1 MLNVF
6 RENLKH
12 LKWVLLLVVASFV
25 LTIFAVWGGG
35 VRTRDSGGVAAPWAA
50 KVDGEV
56 IGVPAFQ
63 REAGNLEA
71 TYRQIFG
78 DQFSQQRE
86 FIKVGRMAI
95 NNLVDRELMAREA
108 ERAGLLVSEPEVAE
122 AIMREP
128 ALQQNG
134 VFIGRE
140 RYERLF
146 RANEANLQAY
156 EAEVRQ
162 NLLLNK
168 LRSLVQD
175 SVAVSDNELRESYAR
190 QNEKITIQYLLLD
203 AKRLPTPAPTDRTVQ
218 EYYRTHLGEYQSG
231 EGRSG
236 RYVIVDTRDILS
248 GIDVPEAEIHSEYLQ
263 GLKTLYTTPEKRRA
277 SHILFKLPQD
287 PKSDQVSSAE
297 GKARKALARIRGGE
311 DFAHVAREMSEDSTA
326 SAGGD
331 LNYFTRDQMVREFA
345 DATWSLAPGQVSE
358 PVRSPL
364 GIHVIRLAEVL
375 PAKELTLE
383 EARPQI
389 LARLRAGKAIS
400 EARRRADDLVSKSRS
415 GGGGLEAGAKAGGMV
430 SREFRGVHPGEEI
443 AGLGREQGLGERLFS
458 LKVGEVSEPIPLSSG
473 LAVVQY
479 TSATPTAPLA
489 LEKVRDRVTRD
500 LLRETQTEAARRML
514 EAAGGTSNLP
524 STARQ
529 LKVELKSAGPLPRN
543 GPFPD
548 LGEGP
553 DLIARLFALHA
564 GEVVGPLP
572 APSGFAVIRLVSH
585 SDPMEGFAAQ
595 EEGLRNGLLLAKRD
609 RFFRA
614 YLERLRGSSRIEIN
628 TPLVDQVDKA

>member
-50 KVDGEV
+50 KVDGDV

-108 ERAGLLVSEPEVAE
+108 EKAGLLVSEPEVAE
-122 AIMREP
+122 AIMKEP

-156 EAEVRQ
+156 EEEVRQ

-175 SVAVSDNELRESYAR
+175 SVTVDDSELRES
-190 QNEKITIQYLLLD
+190 YLLLD
-203 AKRLPTPAPTDRTVQ
+203 AKRLPSPAPTDREVQ
-218 EYYRTHLGEYQSG
+218 EYYRTHLADYQSG

-236 RYVIVDTRDILS
+236 RYVILDTRDILS
-248 GIDVPEAEIHSEYLQ
+248 GIDVPEAEIRSEYLQ
-263 GLKTLYTTPEKRRA
+263 GLKTLYTSPEKRRA
-277 SHILFKLPQD
+277 SHILFKLPQN
-287 PKSDQVSSAE
+287 PTPDQVKAAE
-297 GKARKALARIRGGE
+297 GKALRALARIHGGE
-311 DFAHVAREMSEDSTA
+311 DFSRVAREMSEDSSA

-345 DATWSLAPGQVSE
+345 DAAWSLTPGNVSE
-358 PVRSPL
+358 PVRSPF
-364 GIHVIRLAEVL
+364 GIHVIRLAEAL
-375 PAKELTLE
+375 PGKELTLE

-389 LARLRAGKAIS
+389 LARLRSGRALS
-400 EARRRADDLVSKSRS
+400 EARRRADDLASKSRS
-415 GGGGLEAGAKAGGMV
+415 SGGGLEAGAKTTGMV
-430 SREFRGVHPGEEI
+430 AREFRGVHPGEEI
-443 AGLGREQGLGERLFS
+443 GGLGREQAFVERLFS
-458 LKVGEVSEPIPLSSG
+458 LKVGEVSDPIPVTSG
-473 LAVVQY
+473 LAVVQF
-479 TSATPTAPLA
+479 TSTTPAAPIPLDKA
-489 LEKVRDRVTRD
+489 RERVTRD
-500 LLRETQTEAARRML
+500 WVREAQTEAARRML
-514 EAAGGTSNLP
+514 EAAGGASNL
-524 STARQ
+524 SATARH
-529 LKVELKSAGPLPRN
+529 LKVELRSAGPLPRS

-548 LGEGP
+548 LGESP
-553 DLIARLFALHA
+553 DLVARLFSLHA
-564 GEVVGPLP
+564 GEVAGPLA
-572 APSGFAVIRLVSH
+572 APSGLAVIRLVSH

-595 EEGLRNGLLLAKRD
+595 EGSLRNGLLLAKRD

-614 YLERLRGSSRIEIN
+614 YLEHLRSSSRIEIN
-628 TPLVDQVDKA
+628 APLVDQVDRA